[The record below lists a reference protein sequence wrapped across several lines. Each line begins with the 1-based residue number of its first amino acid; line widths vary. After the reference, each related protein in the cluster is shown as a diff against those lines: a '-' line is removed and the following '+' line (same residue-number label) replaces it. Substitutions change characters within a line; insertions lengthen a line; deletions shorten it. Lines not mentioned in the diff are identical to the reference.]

1 MKAIFTLCMLCYI
14 SAYSQT
20 VKPTVIG
27 LTIRESPYRLFIDAA
42 NINDFKTGEKVLID
56 GVEKEY
62 FKSKDSLGRKI
73 LILQSDFL
81 RPDSLIKFFAKEIEL
96 ADKIEK
102 EKAEAIKAKEKEAYN
117 KAEAHINKYGSNIDK
132 YCFMYKKLM
141 IGMSKLAF
149 GWVKQEKPISINY
162 TKTEYGK
169 DEQWVYPNNTYYYF
183 SNDKLTAIQETQ

>member
-1 MKAIFTLCMLCYI
+1 MLQLFMLCCVSSY
-14 SAYSQT
+14 AQVVGT
-20 VKPTVIG
+20 
-27 LTIRESPYRLFIDAA
+27 TIRESPYRLFTDASP
-42 NINDFKTGEKVLID
+42 INDFKPGEKVLLY

-73 LILQSDFL
+73 LILKYDFFN
-81 RPDSLIKFFAKEIEL
+81 PDSLLKFFAKDIEL
-96 ADKIEK
+96 EEK
-102 EKAEAIKAKEKEAYN
+102 LEKQKEDDIKAKQKEAYDN
-117 KAEAHINKYGSNIDK
+117 AKAIINKYGSNIDK

-141 IGMSKLAF
+141 IGMSTLAF

-183 SNDKLTAIQETQ
+183 SNDKLTAIQGVE